1 MCLSASLVSLCRRHH
16 TRCALSISRKS
27 VLPATLLCS
36 FERFCLLFPARN
48 GHTPWRHE
56 IIDGIAPQIIPPPRS
71 RQRTRHRQ
79 QQTRHCGRRRGR
91 RPSPRARVGSDEQ
104 HILSRGRSDLAL
116 LATARLAW
124 QRSSSSSSQ
133 AVVGEAQMQV
143 QAQRR
148 GDALPGPLT
157 LCLHAPGWPDAGR
170 AHAQAT
176 HSGWR
181 SGHTL
186 SLSCTAT
193 YPIQLANNGKQYT
206 ISPSFSSLFFYL
218 ESEERWKGR
227 GRERWASAA
236 HGGPEW
242 ER

>member
-1 MCLSASLVSLCRRHH
+1 MPYPSPASLSCLPRS
-16 TRCALSISRKS
+16 CALSSAS
-27 VLPATLLCS
+27 VYSSLPATATRPGVMRSSMASRPKS
-36 FERFCLLFPARN
+36 F
-48 GHTPWRHE
+48 
-56 IIDGIAPQIIPPPRS
+56 PPPRS